1 MHLRA
6 MLFNAV
12 RRSPALRRAIAALL
26 LPLTAGCATVP
37 YRCGTTYADPRAGPP
52 LAPEAQIVRGRPH
65 WLLDRSD
72 CIWPGSWLGKL
83 VLWDRRV
90 DNHAIRPET
99 EAVLRRYLEINELR
113 QVQVR
118 LNAYHVRDEWRRLV
132 HNRSVGA
139 GWRYTLGV
147 LSWLQYTLLPG
158 RFFGGDHFNPYTNTI
173 HLYSDIPAIA
183 VHEAGH
189 AKDFADRRWKGTYA
203 FLYVLPLVSLYHE
216 ARATNDALGYLLAEE
231 SPALQRE
238 GYRIL
243 YPAYGTYLG
252 GGLGDFVPVFGTGV
266 YVAAIVGGHVLGR
279 FQSSAIADP
288 PRPAPGPT
296 PTDGA
301 REAESAR

>member
-1 MHLRA
+1 MTASNGKAR
-6 MLFNAV
+6 NGI
-12 RRSPALRRAIAALL
+12 RGSALRGALAAALL
-26 LPLTAGCATVP
+26 SLAGGCATAP
-37 YRCGTTYADPRAGPP
+37 YRYGVSYADPRAGPP
-52 LAPEAQIVRGRPH
+52 LTAEEQIVRGRPH

-90 DNHAIRPET
+90 DNHAIGPET
-99 EAVLRRYLEINELR
+99 EAVLRRYLDANELR
-113 QVQVR
+113 HVKVR
-118 LNAYHVRDEWRRLV
+118 LNAYHVGDEWRRLV
-132 HNRSVGA
+132 GNRSVGA

-158 RFFGGDHFNPYTNTI
+158 RFFGGDHYNPYTNTI

-189 AKDFADRRWKGTYA
+189 SKDFADRRWKGTYA
-203 FLYVLPLVSLYHE
+203 FLYLLPLVSLYHE
-216 ARATNDALGYLLAEE
+216 AQATNDALGYLRDAE

-252 GGLGDFVPVFGTGV
+252 GGFGDFVPVFGTGV

-279 FQSSAIADP
+279 FQAGEISEA
-288 PRPAPGPT
+288 PAPAAEPL
-296 PTDGA
+296 PAPA
-301 REAESAR
+301 RMTEPEP